1 MVNSVRCF
9 DFLFLYNQLWFSNK
23 KSCTFDLKLE
33 IMGVLQKQYILDDH
47 GNNVGVVISFTE
59 YQALMERI
67 DELEDIIAYD
77 KAKKEISDPMPFDTF
92 LKELEN
98 QA

>member
-1 MVNSVRCF
+1 
-9 DFLFLYNQLWFSNK
+9 
-23 KSCTFDLKLE
+23 
-33 IMGVLQKQYILDDH
+33 MGVLQKQFILDDD
-47 GNNVGVVISFTE
+47 GNNVGVVLDFTE

-67 DELEDIIAYD
+67 DELEDILAYD
-77 KAKKEISDPMPFDTF
+77 KAKKEVSDTIPFDVF